1 MVYSKYPGVWQ
12 SQNTSKMALE
22 AVLHVSPEFI
32 VESYAFN
39 LLWHERRR
47 RFHSCGDVK
56 WKRPYFSNSK
66 QARKSGQFQIIA
78 NTLEGLQML
87 WFHGKTLTWDPVEP
101 AETEREKL
109 NLR

>member
-39 LLWHERRR
+39 LL
-47 RFHSCGDVK
+47 
-56 WKRPYFSNSK
+56 
-66 QARKSGQFQIIA
+66 
-78 NTLEGLQML
+78 
-87 WFHGKTLTWDPVEP
+87 
-101 AETEREKL
+101 
-109 NLR
+109 